1 MCSKSWNISAQ
12 LECIVKRYSPRS
24 YALREIA
31 QLCYFDTTSRIRHV
45 RKQRL
50 MEAVQDMSAPSIV
63 RPLVPVNADPKGGSP
78 VRMPRRIVL
87 FNVKYSPNLGDGLL
101 SECLERELGRSLPGC
116 EVVSIDLAGRTAY
129 PRVHGRARGAVLS
142 LLERC
147 PSRLRRVV
155 AGTMLKVLLAAR
167 LRGHYRRGLGGADAV
182 IVGGGNLFSDSDLNF
197 PLKIASALREAA
209 RSSLPVA
216 VHAVGVSPEWSRP
229 GTRLFGRALER
240 ARLVR
245 CSVRDH
251 RSQDSW
257 AAHFSHRDV
266 LPATIAVDPGVLAS
280 LWYPANRRT
289 ANAGSR
295 RIGLC
300 VTDPLA
306 VRYHAS
312 EASAATL
319 DTWYPKALRS
329 LVESGFE
336 VVLFTNGSPEDREY
350 LYDNFAEWIR
360 RAKGPVTLGRS
371 FDTPQDL
378 ASLVSNCDAVIGHRM
393 HACIAACS
401 YAVPAIGL
409 RWDPKLDS
417 FFELTGRKAHMLD
430 PSNADAGTLG
440 RRTAA
445 AIADGVDPAPLIA
458 RARAQVATFA
468 GDLAQACS
476 RASA

>member
-1 MCSKSWNISAQ
+1 VYSENWNISTQ
-12 LECIVKRYSPRS
+12 LESIVKIYSPRS
-24 YALREIA
+24 YALREIT
-31 QLCYFDTTSRIRHV
+31 QLCYFDTAWLIRQAC
-45 RKQRL
+45 KQRL
-50 MEAVQDMSAPSIV
+50 MEAIQDMSAPSIV
-63 RPLVPVNADPKGGSP
+63 RPLMPANADLKGGAHI
-78 VRMPRRIVL
+78 RMPRRIVL
-87 FNVKYSPNLGDGLL
+87 LNVKYSPNLGDGLL

-129 PRVHGRARGAVLS
+129 PRAHGRARGAVLA

-147 PSRLRRVV
+147 PSRLRRTI
-155 AGTMLKVLLAAR
+155 AGTMLRLLLAVR
-167 LRGHYRRGLGGADAV
+167 LRGHYRRGLRGADAV
-182 IVGGGNLFSDSDLNF
+182 VVGGGNLLTDSDLNF
-197 PLKIASALREAA
+197 PLKISAALGEAA
-209 RSSLPVA
+209 RSYLPVA

-229 GTRLFGRALER
+229 GGRMFGRTLER
-240 ARLVR
+240 ARLAR

-251 RSQDSW
+251 RSQDNW
-257 AAHFSHRDV
+257 AAHFSNRDI

-280 LWYPANRRT
+280 LWYPANRRPT
-289 ANAGSR
+289 DAGSR

-319 DTWYPKALRS
+319 DTWYPAALRS
-329 LVESGFE
+329 LVESGFQ

-350 LYDNFAEWIR
+350 LYGNVSEWIR
-360 RAKGPVTLGRS
+360 KAKGAVTLGRS

-378 ASLVSNCDAVIGHRM
+378 AALVSNCDAVIGHRM
-393 HACIAACS
+393 HACIAAYS

-430 PSNADAGTLG
+430 PANTDAGTVG

-445 AIADGVDPAPLIA
+445 AITDGVDPVPLIA
-458 RARAQVATFA
+458 RARAQIAAFA
-468 GDLAQACS
+468 NDLTEACS
-476 RASA
+476 RGHA